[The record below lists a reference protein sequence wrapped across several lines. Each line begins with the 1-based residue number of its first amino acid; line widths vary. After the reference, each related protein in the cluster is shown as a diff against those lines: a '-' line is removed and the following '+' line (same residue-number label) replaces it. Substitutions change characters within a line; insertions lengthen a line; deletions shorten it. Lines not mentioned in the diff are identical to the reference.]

1 MGVLAIS
8 LVRLLDVISFIIV
21 IQCVLSWIPSIRMS
35 KIYEAL
41 SIITDPIEEPIR
53 QVQYR
58 YVSLPID
65 FSPLIAILLIQLI
78 QRLIFIIFFRITYPL
93 LCFLQTV

>member
-1 MGVLAIS
+1 MHVLAIS
-8 LVRLLDVISFIIV
+8 LIKLLHLISLIIV
-21 IQCVLSWIPSIRMS
+21 IQCVLSWIPSLRYS

-53 QVQYR
+53 QIQYR
-58 YVSLPID
+58 YLSIGID

-78 QRLIFIIFFRITYPL
+78 EKLIYIIL
-93 LCFLQTV
+93 L

>member
-21 IQCVLSWIPSIRMS
+21 IQCVLSWIHSIRMS

-78 QRLIFIIFFRITYPL
+78 QRLIFIIFW
-93 LCFLQTV
+93 

>member
-35 KIYEAL
+35 KIYETL

-78 QRLIFIIFFRITYPL
+78 QRLIFIIFW
-93 LCFLQTV
+93 

>member
-21 IQCVLSWIPSIRMS
+21 IQCVLCWIPSIRMS

-78 QRLIFIIFFRITYPL
+78 QRLIFIIFW
-93 LCFLQTV
+93 

>member
-53 QVQYR
+53 QVQSR

-78 QRLIFIIFFRITYPL
+78 QRLIFIIFW
-93 LCFLQTV
+93 

>member
-58 YVSLPID
+58 YVSLQID

-78 QRLIFIIFFRITYPL
+78 QRLIFIIFW
-93 LCFLQTV
+93 

>member
-65 FSPLIAILLIQLI
+65 FSTLIAILLIQLI
-78 QRLIFIIFFRITYPL
+78 QRLIFIIFW
-93 LCFLQTV
+93 

>member
-58 YVSLPID
+58 HVSLPID

-78 QRLIFIIFFRITYPL
+78 QRLIFIIFW
-93 LCFLQTV
+93 

>member
-21 IQCVLSWIPSIRMS
+21 IQCVLSCIPSIRMS

-78 QRLIFIIFFRITYPL
+78 QRLIFIIFW
-93 LCFLQTV
+93 

>member
-8 LVRLLDVISFIIV
+8 LVRLLDVIS
-21 IQCVLSWIPSIRMS
+21 LSWIPSIRMS

-78 QRLIFIIFFRITYPL
+78 QRLIFIIFW
-93 LCFLQTV
+93 

>member
-78 QRLIFIIFFRITYPL
+78 QRLIFIIFWY
-93 LCFLQTV
+93 VWKN

>member
-1 MGVLAIS
+1 MSVLGIS
-8 LVRLLDVISFIIV
+8 LIRLLEVISFIIV

-35 KIYEAL
+35 RLYEAL

-53 QVQYR
+53 RVQDR

-65 FSPLIAILLIQLI
+65 FSPVIAILLIQVL
-78 QRLIFIIFFRITYPL
+78 QRLVYILFW
-93 LCFLQTV
+93 

>member
-41 SIITDPIEEPIR
+41 SIITDTIEEPIR

-78 QRLIFIIFFRITYPL
+78 QRLIFIIFW
-93 LCFLQTV
+93 

>member
-58 YVSLPID
+58 YVSLTID

-78 QRLIFIIFFRITYPL
+78 QRLIFIIFW
-93 LCFLQTV
+93 

>member
-21 IQCVLSWIPSIRMS
+21 IQCVLSRIPSIRMS

-78 QRLIFIIFFRITYPL
+78 QRLIFIIFW
-93 LCFLQTV
+93 

>member
-1 MGVLAIS
+1 MEYGRIGDIIS
-8 LVRLLDVISFIIV
+8 TIIRRNIIHNCYTMRIKLDTF
-21 IQCVLSWIPSIRMS
+21 
-35 KIYEAL
+35 KAL

-78 QRLIFIIFFRITYPL
+78 QRLIFIIFW
-93 LCFLQTV
+93 

>member
-1 MGVLAIS
+1 MHVLAIS
-8 LVRLLDVISFIIV
+8 LIKLLDLISLVII

-35 KIYEAL
+35 KLYEVL

-65 FSPLIAILLIQLI
+65 FSPFIAILLVQLI
-78 QRLIFIIFFRITYPL
+78 QRLVVIVFW
-93 LCFLQTV
+93 

>member
-1 MGVLAIS
+1 
-8 LVRLLDVISFIIV
+8 
-21 IQCVLSWIPSIRMS
+21 MS

-78 QRLIFIIFFRITYPL
+78 QRLIFIIFW
-93 LCFLQTV
+93 

>member
-8 LVRLLDVISFIIV
+8 LVRLDVISFIIV

-78 QRLIFIIFFRITYPL
+78 QRLIFIIFW
-93 LCFLQTV
+93 

>member
-21 IQCVLSWIPSIRMS
+21 IQCVLSWIPSMRMS
-35 KIYEAL
+35 KIYESL

-78 QRLIFIIFFRITYPL
+78 QRLIFIIFW
-93 LCFLQTV
+93 

>member
-1 MGVLAIS
+1 MSVLGIS
-8 LVRLLDVISFIIV
+8 LIRLLDVISFIIV

-35 KIYEAL
+35 KLYEAL
-41 SIITDPIEEPIR
+41 SVITDPIEEPIR

-65 FSPLIAILLIQLI
+65 FSPLIAILLIQVL
-78 QRLIFIIFFRITYPL
+78 QRLVYILFW
-93 LCFLQTV
+93 

>member
-21 IQCVLSWIPSIRMS
+21 IQCVLSLIPSIRMS

-78 QRLIFIIFFRITYPL
+78 QRLIFIIFW
-93 LCFLQTV
+93 

>member
-41 SIITDPIEEPIR
+41 SIITDPIGEPIR

-78 QRLIFIIFFRITYPL
+78 QRLIFIIFW
-93 LCFLQTV
+93 